1 MIAELGHYLLV
12 LALGLAIIQ
21 AIFPMI
27 GAARQDGRMMKVGQ
41 AAAYGQFFFSL
52 LAFMA
57 LTYAY
62 LISDFSVAVVARNS
76 HSLKPLLYKISGVWG
91 NHEGSLLFWVMFLA
105 LFGALVAYFGRGLP
119 KSLRARVLSIQAM
132 VGIGFYL
139 FMLLTSNP
147 FERLPDVPFEGN
159 GLNPLLQDPGLAFH
173 PPFLYLGY
181 VGLSVVFSF
190 AIAALIEG
198 RLDPAWARWVR
209 PWTLLAWVFLTI
221 GIVLGS
227 WWAYYELGWGGWWAW
242 DPVENASF
250 MPWLVATALLHS
262 AIVVEKRDTLKSW
275 TVLLAIIA
283 FSFSLLGTFIV
294 RSGIIT
300 SVHAFA
306 TDPERGLFILVF
318 LAIVIGGSLLLFAIR
333 SDKLQAGGLFAPIS
347 RESGLVINNL
357 FLSVAAAVVLYGTL
371 HPLISD
377 AFFGVKS
384 SVGAPF
390 FNLVFGFLMI
400 PLVMMMGFGIHFN
413 WKRADIKGIS
423 QRLMA
428 ITGISLIAALMTL
441 YVTYGGAI
449 MPAVWVGIGLWLLL
463 ATLQELARRIKLF
476 QVPFGNSL
484 SRLRRQPRSSWGMSL
499 GHLGFAIALLGIIAT
514 SSWSIEAQ
522 KVMRFGEDITIG
534 DYNLT
539 LKDVIPVAG
548 PNYTAVRGI
557 ISVTSKDG
565 TEYMAYPESRTYV
578 SSPMTTTEGA
588 VRTTMTGDLFIVI
601 GESLGSDRWGIRVYY
616 KPMQVWLWIGT
627 TIMVLGGIASL
638 SDRRYRIGS
647 PKGKAEKNHPAQK
660 NLKGRKK
667 PEGKVK
673 HAT

>member
-1 MIAELGHYLLV
+1 MIAELGHYFLV
-12 LALGLAIIQ
+12 LALGLTVIQ

-27 GAARQDGRMMKVGQ
+27 GAARGSERMMMLGQ
-41 AAAYGQFFFSL
+41 PAAYGQFFFSL
-52 LAFMA
+52 LAFLA
-57 LTYAY
+57 LTYSY
-62 LISDFSVAVVARNS
+62 LISDFSVAVIARNS

-105 LFGALVAYFGRGLP
+105 LFGAMVAYFGRGLP
-119 KSLRARVLSIQAM
+119 KSLRARVLSVQAM

-147 FERLPDVPFEGN
+147 FDRLSDVPFEGN
-159 GLNPLLQDPGLAFH
+159 GLNPLLQDPGLVFH

-198 RLDPAWARWVR
+198 RVDPAWARWVR

-275 TVLLAIIA
+275 TILLAIIA

-306 TDPERGLFILVF
+306 TDPERGLYILVF
-318 LAIVIGGSLLLFAIR
+318 LALVIGGSFLLFAIR

-347 RESGLVINNL
+347 RESGLMINNL
-357 FLSVAAAVVLYGTL
+357 FLSVAAAVVLYGTM
-371 HPLISD
+371 HPLLSD

-390 FNLVFGFLMI
+390 FNLVFSLLMI
-400 PLVMMMGFGIHFN
+400 PLVVTMVYGPHLK

-428 ITGISLIAALMTL
+428 VTGIALLAALMTF
-441 YVTYGGAI
+441 YATYGGAI
-449 MPAVWVGIGLWLLL
+449 MPVIWIGIGVWLLL
-463 ATLQELARRIKLF
+463 SSLQELASRIKLF
-476 QVPFGNSL
+476 QAPFKDSM
-484 SRLRRQPRSSWGMSL
+484 SRLRRQPRSSWGMTL
-499 GHLGFAIALLGIIAT
+499 GHFGFAVGLLGIVGT
-514 SSWSIEAQ
+514 SAWTIEAQ
-522 KVMRFGEDITIG
+522 KVMGLGEEMTIG
-534 DYNLT
+534 GYRLT
-539 LKDVIPVAG
+539 LKNVIPVAG

-557 ISVTSKDG
+557 ISVSPKNAEENG
-565 TEYMAYPESRTYV
+565 ESFMAYPETRTYV
-578 SSPMTTTEGA
+578 SSPITTTEGA
-588 VRTTMTGDLFIVI
+588 VKTTMAGDLFVVI
-601 GESLGSDRWGIRVYY
+601 GESQGQGRWGIRAYY
-616 KPMQVWLWIGT
+616 KPMQVWFWIGT
-627 TIMVLGGIASL
+627 IIVVLGGLISL

-647 PKGKAEKNHPAQK
+647 PQRQKAS
-660 NLKGRKK
+660 R
-667 PEGKVK
+667 KVK
-673 HAT
+673 HAP

>member
-12 LALGLAIIQ
+12 LALGLTILQ
-21 AIFPMI
+21 AIFPLI
-27 GAARQDGRMMKVGQ
+27 GAARQDSVMMSMGPP
-41 AAAYGQFFFSL
+41 AAYGQFLLSL
-52 LAFMA
+52 GSFLA
-57 LTYAY
+57 LTYCY
-62 LISDFSVAVVARNS
+62 IQSDFSVAVVARNS

-91 NHEGSLLFWVMFLA
+91 NHEGSVLLWVMFLA
-105 LFGALVAYFGRGLP
+105 LFGAMVAYFGRNLP
-119 KSLRARVLSIQAM
+119 KSLQARVLSIQALI
-132 VGIGFYL
+132 GIGFYL

-147 FERLPDVPFEGN
+147 FDRLPDVPFEGN

-181 VGLSVVFSF
+181 VGLSVAFSF

-198 RLDPAWARWVR
+198 KVDPAWARWVR

-227 WWAYYELGWGGWWAW
+227 WWAYYELGWGGWWGW

-306 TDPERGLFILVF
+306 TDPERGMFILMF
-318 LAIVIGGSLLLFAIR
+318 LALVIGGSFLLFALR
-333 SDKLQAGGLFAPIS
+333 SDRLQAGGLFAPVS

-357 FLSVAAAVVLYGTL
+357 FLSVAAAVVLYGTM
-371 HPLISD
+371 HPLLSD
-377 AFFGVKS
+377 ALFSVKS

-390 FNLVFGFLMI
+390 FNLVFGLLMI
-400 PLVMMMGFGIHFN
+400 PLVLVMGLGVHLK
-413 WKRADIKGIS
+413 WKRANLWNVMG
-423 QRLMA
+423 RLKA
-428 ITGISLIAALMTL
+428 ITAMALLAALMTL
-441 YVTYGGAI
+441 YITYGGEI
-449 MPAVWVGIGLWLLL
+449 MPVIWMGIGVWLLL
-463 ATLQELARRIKLF
+463 SMLQELAQRIKLF
-476 QVPFGNSL
+476 QVPIGNSL
-484 SRLRRQPRSSWGMSL
+484 SRLMRQPRSSWGMSL
-499 GHLGFAIALLGIIAT
+499 GHMGFAVGLIGIVAT
-514 SSWSIEAQ
+514 SSWNLEAQ
-522 KVMRFGEDITIG
+522 KVMNIGESMTIG
-534 DYNLT
+534 DFRLT
-539 LKDVIPVAG
+539 LDDVIPVAG

-557 ISVTSKDG
+557 ITVTDKDG
-565 TEYMAYPESRTYV
+565 GSFMAYPESRTYV

-588 VRTTMTGDLFIVI
+588 VETSLSGDLFIVI
-601 GESLGSDRWGIRVYY
+601 GEAQNQERWGMRVYY
-616 KPMQVWLWIGT
+616 KPMQVWLWIGAS
-627 TIMVLGGIASL
+627 IMVLGGIISL

-647 PKGKAEKNHPAQK
+647 PQDKKQPGKPAHV
-660 NLKGRKK
+660 R
-667 PEGKVK
+667 
-673 HAT
+673 

>member
-1 MIAELGHYLLV
+1 MIAELGHYFLV
-12 LALGLAIIQ
+12 LALGLTVIQ

-27 GAARQDGRMMKVGQ
+27 GAARGSERMMMLGQ
-41 AAAYGQFFFSL
+41 PAAYGQFFFCL
-52 LAFMA
+52 LAFLA
-57 LTYAY
+57 LTYSY
-62 LISDFSVAVVARNS
+62 LISDFSVSVVARNS

-105 LFGALVAYFGRGLP
+105 LFGAMVAYFGRGLP
-119 KSLRARVLSIQAM
+119 KSLRARVLSVQAM

-147 FERLPDVPFEGN
+147 FDRLSDVPFEGN
-159 GLNPLLQDPGLAFH
+159 GLNPLLQDPGLVFH

-198 RLDPAWARWVR
+198 RVDPAWARWVR
-209 PWTLLAWVFLTI
+209 PWTLLAWIFLTI

-275 TVLLAIIA
+275 TILLAIIA

-306 TDPERGLFILVF
+306 TDPERGLYILVF
-318 LAIVIGGSLLLFAIR
+318 LALVIGGSFLLFAIR

-347 RESGLVINNL
+347 RESGLMINNL
-357 FLSVAAAVVLYGTL
+357 FLSVAAAVVLYGTM
-371 HPLISD
+371 HPLLSD

-390 FNLVFGFLMI
+390 FNLVFSLLMI
-400 PLVMMMGFGIHFN
+400 PLVVTMVYGPHLK

-428 ITGISLIAALMTL
+428 VTGIALLAALMTF
-441 YVTYGGAI
+441 YATYGGAI
-449 MPAVWVGIGLWLLL
+449 MPVIWIGIGVWLLL
-463 ATLQELARRIKLF
+463 STLQELASRIKLF
-476 QVPFGNSL
+476 QTPFKESM
-484 SRLRRQPRSSWGMSL
+484 SRLKRQPRSSWGMTL
-499 GHLGFAIALLGIIAT
+499 GHFGFAVGLLGIVGT
-514 SSWSIEAQ
+514 SAWTIEAQ
-522 KVMRFGEDITIG
+522 KVMGLGEDMTIG
-534 DYNLT
+534 GYRLT

-557 ISVTSKDG
+557 ISVSPQNSAENG
-565 TEYMAYPESRTYV
+565 ESFMAYPETRTYV
-578 SSPMTTTEGA
+578 SSPITTTEGA
-588 VRTTMTGDLFIVI
+588 VKTTMAGDLFIVI
-601 GESLGSDRWGIRVYY
+601 GESQGQGRWGIRAYY
-616 KPMQVWLWIGT
+616 KPMQVWFWIGT
-627 TIMVLGGIASL
+627 IIVVLGGLISL
-638 SDRRYRIGS
+638 SDRRYRIGTPQRQKAS
-647 PKGKAEKNHPAQK
+647 GK
-660 NLKGRKK
+660 R
-667 PEGKVK
+667 K
-673 HAT
+673 HAP

>member
-1 MIAELGHYLLV
+1 M
-12 LALGLAIIQ
+12 
-21 AIFPMI
+21 
-27 GAARQDGRMMKVGQ
+27 
-41 AAAYGQFFFSL
+41 
-52 LAFMA
+52 
-57 LTYAY
+57 
-62 LISDFSVAVVARNS
+62 
-76 HSLKPLLYKISGVWG
+76 
-91 NHEGSLLFWVMFLA
+91 
-105 LFGALVAYFGRGLP
+105 
-119 KSLRARVLSIQAM
+119 
-132 VGIGFYL
+132 
-139 FMLLTSNP
+139 
-147 FERLPDVPFEGN
+147 
-159 GLNPLLQDPGLAFH
+159 
-173 PPFLYLGY
+173 
-181 VGLSVVFSF
+181 
-190 AIAALIEG
+190 
-198 RLDPAWARWVR
+198 

-306 TDPERGLFILVF
+306 TDPERGLFILIF
-318 LAIVIGGSLLLFAIR
+318 LALVIGGSLLLFAIR

-347 RESGLVINNL
+347 RESGLVVNNL
-357 FLSVAAAVVLYGTL
+357 FLSVATAVVLYGTL

-384 SVGAPF
+384 SVGPPF

-428 ITGISLIAALMTL
+428 ITGISLLAALMTL

-449 MPAVWVGIGLWLLL
+449 MPAVWVGLGLWLLL
-463 ATLQELARRIKLF
+463 STLQELARRIKLF
-476 QVPFGNSL
+476 QVPFRNSL
-484 SRLRRQPRSSWGMSL
+484 RRLMRQPRSSWGMSL
-499 GHLGFAIALLGIIAT
+499 GHLGFAIGLLGIVAT
-514 SSWSIEAQ
+514 SSWSIETQ
-522 KVMRFGEDITIG
+522 KVMRFGESLTIG

-557 ISVTSKDG
+557 ISVTSEDG
-565 TEYMAYPESRTYV
+565 TEYTAYPESRTYV
-578 SSPMTTTEGA
+578 SSPITTTEGA

-601 GESLGSDRWGIRVYY
+601 GEAQGPARWGVRVYY

-627 TIMVLGGIASL
+627 TIMVVGGIASL

-647 PKGKAEKNHPAQK
+647 PKGKAGKKSP
-660 NLKGRKK
+660 GRKN
-667 PEGKVK
+667 PERKVK
-673 HAT
+673 HAV

>member
-12 LALGLAIIQ
+12 LALGLAILQ
-21 AIFPMI
+21 AVFPMV
-27 GAARQDGRMMKVGQ
+27 GAARQDGRMMMIGRP
-41 AAAYGQFFFSL
+41 AAYGQFLFSL
-52 LAFMA
+52 AAFLA
-57 LTYAY
+57 LTYSY
-62 LISDFSVAVVARNS
+62 IVSDFSVAVVARNS

-91 NHEGSLLFWVMFLA
+91 NHEGSILLWVMFLA
-105 LFGALVAYFGRGLP
+105 LFGAMVAFFGRNLP
-119 KSLRARVLSIQAM
+119 KSLQARVLSIQAM
-132 VGIGFYL
+132 IGIGFYL

-147 FERLPDVPFEGN
+147 FERLPNVPFEGN

-181 VGLSVVFSF
+181 VGLSVAFSF

-198 RLDPAWARWVR
+198 RVDPAWARWVR

-227 WWAYYELGWGGWWAW
+227 WWAYYELGWGGWWGW

-306 TDPERGLFILVF
+306 TDPERGMFILMF
-318 LAIVIGGSLLLFAIR
+318 LALVIGGSFLLFALR

-371 HPLISD
+371 HPLLSD
-377 AFFGVKS
+377 ALFGVKS

-400 PLVMMMGFGIHFN
+400 PLVMIMGLGVHFK
-413 WKRADIKGIS
+413 WKRADIKGIA
-423 QRLMA
+423 QRLKV
-428 ITGISLIAALMTL
+428 ITGLSLIAALMTL
-441 YVTYGGAI
+441 YVTYGGEI
-449 MPAVWVGIGLWLLL
+449 MPVIWMGIGIWLLL
-463 ATLQELARRIKLF
+463 SMFQELGSRIKLF
-476 QVPFGNSL
+476 QVPLKNSL
-484 SRLRRQPRSSWGMSL
+484 SRLARQPRSSWGMSL
-499 GHLGFAIALLGIIAT
+499 GHLGFAIGLIGIVAT
-514 SSWSIEAQ
+514 SSWNLEQQ
-522 KVMRFGEDITIG
+522 KVMQIGDSMTIG
-534 DYNLT
+534 DHVLT
-539 LKDVIPVAG
+539 LDDVVAVAG
-548 PNYTAVRGI
+548 PNYSAVRGI
-557 ISVTSKDG
+557 ISVTGGDG
-565 TEYMAYPESRTYV
+565 QSFIARPESRTYI

-588 VRTTMTGDLFIVI
+588 VETTMSGDLFIVI
-601 GESLGSDRWGIRVYY
+601 GDAQTQGRWGVRVYY
-616 KPMQVWLWIGT
+616 KPMQVWLWIGS
-627 TIMVLGGIASL
+627 TIMVIGGIFSL

-647 PKGKAEKNHPAQK
+647 PQGK
-660 NLKGRKK
+660 KK
-667 PEGKVK
+667 TRSVA
-673 HAT
+673 HAV

>member
-1 MIAELGHYLLV
+1 MIAELGHYMLV
-12 LALGLAIIQ
+12 LALGLAVLQ
-21 AIFPMI
+21 AVFPMI
-27 GAARQDGRMMKVGQ
+27 GAARQDGRMMMIGQ
-41 AAAYGQFFFSL
+41 PAAYGQFIFSL
-52 LAFMA
+52 AAFA
-57 LTYAY
+57 SLTYSY
-62 LISDFSVAVVARNS
+62 IVSDFSVAVVARNS
-76 HSLKPLLYKISGVWG
+76 HSLKPMLYKISGVWG
-91 NHEGSLLFWVMFLA
+91 NHEGSLLFWVVFLA

-119 KSLRARVLSIQAM
+119 KSLRARVLSVQAM
-132 VGIGFYL
+132 VGVGFYL
-139 FMLLTSNP
+139 FMLITSNP
-147 FERLPDVPFEGN
+147 FERLPNVPFEGN

-198 RLDPAWARWVR
+198 RVDPAWARWVR
-209 PWTLLAWVFLTI
+209 PWTLLAWVFLTT

-227 WWAYYELGWGGWWAW
+227 WWAYYELGWGGWWGW

-275 TVLLAIIA
+275 TILLAIIA

-306 TDPERGLFILVF
+306 TDPERGLFILMF
-318 LAIVIGGSLLLFAIR
+318 LALVIGGSFLLFALR

-371 HPLISD
+371 HPLLSD
-377 AFFGVKS
+377 ALFGVKS

-400 PLVMMMGFGIHFN
+400 PLVMIMGLGVHFK

-423 QRLMA
+423 QRLKA
-428 ITGISLIAALMTL
+428 ITGLSLLAALMTL
-441 YVTYGGAI
+441 YVTYGGDI
-449 MPAVWVGIGLWLLL
+449 MPVVWMGIGIWLLL
-463 ATLQELARRIKLF
+463 SMLQELSSRVKLG
-476 QVPFGNSL
+476 QVPLKDSL
-484 SRLRRQPRSSWGMSL
+484 SRLKRQPRSSWGMSL
-499 GHLGFAIALLGIIAT
+499 GHLGFAIGLIGIVAT
-514 SSWSIEAQ
+514 SSWSLEQQ
-522 KVMRFGEDITIG
+522 KVMRIGESMTIG
-534 DYNLT
+534 DYT
-539 LKDVIPVAG
+539 LRLDDVIAVAG
-548 PNYTAVRGI
+548 PNYSAVRGI
-557 ISVTSKDG
+557 ITVTGKDG
-565 TEYMAYPESRTYV
+565 ASFMAHPESRTYI

-588 VRTTMTGDLFIVI
+588 VETTMAGDLFIVI
-601 GESLGSDRWGIRVYY
+601 GDAQTSGRWGVRVYY
-616 KPMQVWLWIGT
+616 KPMQVWLWIGS
-627 TIMVLGGIASL
+627 TIMVIGGLFSL

-647 PKGKAEKNHPAQK
+647 PQGKKAAGKKNTRSAA
-660 NLKGRKK
+660 
-667 PEGKVK
+667 
-673 HAT
+673 HAI

>member
-12 LALGLAIIQ
+12 LALGLAVIQ
-21 AIFPMI
+21 AVFPMI
-27 GAARQDGRMMKVGQ
+27 GAARQDGRMMMLGQ
-41 AAAYGQFFFSL
+41 PAAYGQFFLSF
-52 LAFMA
+52 LAFLA
-57 LTYAY
+57 LTYSY
-62 LISDFSVAVVARNS
+62 LISDFSVSVVARNS

-105 LFGALVAYFGRGLP
+105 LFGAMVAYFGRGLP
-119 KSLRARVLSIQAM
+119 TSLRARVLSVQAM

-139 FMLLTSNP
+139 FMLITSNP
-147 FERLPDVPFEGN
+147 FDRLSEIPFEGN
-159 GLNPLLQDPGLAFH
+159 GLNPLLQDPGLVFH

-198 RLDPAWARWVR
+198 RVDPAWARWVR
-209 PWTLLAWVFLTI
+209 PWTLLAWIFLTI
-221 GIVLGS
+221 GIMLGS

-262 AIVVEKRDTLKSW
+262 AIVVEKRDSLKSW
-275 TVLLAIIA
+275 TILLAIIA

-306 TDPERGLFILVF
+306 TDPERGFYILIF
-318 LAIVIGGSLLLFAIR
+318 LALVIGGSLLLFAIR
-333 SDKLQAGGLFAPIS
+333 SDKLQSGGLFAPIS
-347 RESGLVINNL
+347 RESGLMINNL

-371 HPLISD
+371 HPLLSD

-390 FNLVFGFLMI
+390 FNVVFSLLMI
-400 PLVMMMGFGIHFN
+400 PMVITMVYGPHLK
-413 WKRADIKGIS
+413 WKRADINGIN

-428 ITGISLIAALMTL
+428 ITGIALLAALMVF

-449 MPAVWVGIGLWLLL
+449 MPAIWIGIGIWLLL
-463 ATLQELARRIKLF
+463 STVQELAGRIKLF
-476 QVPFGNSL
+476 QVPFKDSL
-484 SRLRRQPRSSWGMSL
+484 RRLMRQPRSSWGMSL
-499 GHLGFAIALLGIIAT
+499 GHFGFAVGLLGIVAT
-514 SSWSIEAQ
+514 SSWTLEAQ
-522 KVMRFGEDITIG
+522 KVMSPGDEMKIG
-534 DYNLT
+534 NYRLT
-539 LKDVIPVAG
+539 LKDVVPVAG

-557 ISVTSKDG
+557 LSVAPVGGASF
-565 TEYMAYPESRTYV
+565 MVYPESRTYI
-578 SSPMTTTEGA
+578 SSPITTTEGA
-588 VRTTMTGDLFIVI
+588 VKTTIAGDLFVVI
-601 GESLGSDRWGIRVYY
+601 GESQGQGRWGVRAYY

-627 TIMVLGGIASL
+627 VIVVLGGVISL
-638 SDRRYRIGS
+638 SDRRYRIGL
-647 PKGKAEKNHPAQK
+647 PQGQK
-660 NLKGRKK
+660 TS
-667 PEGKVK
+667 GKVK
-673 HAT
+673 HAP

>member
-1 MIAELGHYLLV
+1 MIAELGHYMLV
-12 LALGLAIIQ
+12 LALGLAILQ

-27 GAARQDGRMMKVGQ
+27 GAYRQDGRMMMIGQ
-41 AAAYGQFFFSL
+41 PAAYGQFLFSL
-52 LAFMA
+52 AAFAA
-57 LTYAY
+57 LTYSY
-62 LISDFSVAVVARNS
+62 IVSDFSVAVVARNS
-76 HSLKPLLYKISGVWG
+76 HSLKPMLYKISGVWG
-91 NHEGSLLFWVMFLA
+91 NHEGSLLFWVVFLA

-132 VGIGFYL
+132 VGVGFYL
-139 FMLLTSNP
+139 FMLITSNP
-147 FERLPDVPFEGN
+147 FERLPNVPFEGN

-198 RLDPAWARWVR
+198 KVDPAWARWVR

-227 WWAYYELGWGGWWAW
+227 WWAYYELGWGGWWGW

-275 TVLLAIIA
+275 TILLAIIA

-306 TDPERGLFILVF
+306 TDPERGMFILLF
-318 LAIVIGGSLLLFAIR
+318 LALVIGGSFLLFALR
-333 SDKLQAGGLFAPIS
+333 ADKLRAGGLFAPVS

-371 HPLISD
+371 HPLLSD
-377 AFFGVKS
+377 ALFGVKS

-390 FNLVFGFLMI
+390 FNLVFGLLMI
-400 PLVMMMGFGIHFN
+400 PLVLVMGLGVHLK
-413 WKRADIKGIS
+413 WKRAPLKGLG
-423 QRLMA
+423 RKLKA
-428 ITGISLIAALMTL
+428 ITALSLLAGLMTL
-441 YVTYGGAI
+441 YVTYGGEI
-449 MPAVWVGIGLWLLL
+449 MPVVWMGVGVWLLL
-463 ATLQELARRIKLF
+463 SMFQELGSRIKLF
-476 QVPFGNSL
+476 QVPFKNSM
-484 SRLRRQPRSSWGMSL
+484 SRLMRQPRSSWGMSL
-499 GHLGFAIALLGIIAT
+499 GHLGFAVGLIGIVAT
-514 SSWSIEAQ
+514 SSWNLEQQ
-522 KVMRFGEDITIG
+522 KVMNIGESMTIG
-534 DYNLT
+534 DYQLT
-539 LKDVIPVAG
+539 LDDVVAVAG
-548 PNYTAVRGI
+548 PNYSAVRGI
-557 ISVTSKDG
+557 VSVTSTDG
-565 TEYMAYPESRTYV
+565 NSFIARPESRTYI

-588 VRTTMTGDLFIVI
+588 VETTMSGDLFIVV
-601 GESLGSDRWGIRVYY
+601 GDTQTSGRWAMRVYY
-616 KPMQVWLWIGT
+616 KPMQVWLWIGS
-627 TIMVLGGIASL
+627 TIMVLGGIFSL

-647 PKGKAEKNHPAQK
+647 PQGK
-660 NLKGRKK
+660 KK
-667 PEGKVK
+667 TRSVA
-673 HAT
+673 HAV